1 MSNKPSEGPSSSSKK
16 VSQSSSKKPS
26 AISKQVLKT
35 NPIPQSVQAASSSS
49 NLTKNLNALS
59 DKSKAKPTQPL
70 RSTKVSQK
78 LVLFPQS
85 TADDPET
92 SMQSTLPV
100 DANLDHTTAQQ
111 QQQEAEAAE
120 LRRRSTT
127 SFDEH
132 QQQQW
137 QDEQSQPRTAGVPLP
152 IEWTF
157 GSRTQAERMTKDERE
172 LALLPRAAAYCTGE
186 GYDLARLRP
195 FLRQHH
201 RVSPR
206 LYDECLYAAYH
217 FPLRTLRPDKDNL
230 YNIRVRSNVPQAPGN
245 HRHNTNDEE
254 EMDYDEDHLQQSDAP
269 IVTQPRPG
277 QPYPDDYY
285 PNRKDYYEEEEDAR
299 QQQEQQ
305 QRLHDEFQKQQN
317 DSPTTPQEELEE
329 GEEAEGIFDN
339 PFAEEGDDFNK
350 PNETIPEQEQDR
362 KEVDDEEQQQH
373 QPPREIFKGGE
384 VFIFDYGVVVF
395 WNFRRAEE
403 LLMLEDFMQFSIDPF
418 RDNPDEDMQIEEI
431 HFQYDTSQMKPRIF
445 NDMITLKSSNH
456 MIKLTLSHGLSQSAV
471 VARYEDIMD
480 KTIEDTKHLPK
491 EMAETGRLGKTR
503 AEITKI
509 NGQLFTLRMNVN
521 LVSNVLDTP
530 EIFWSEPALQPM
542 YTAIREYLEI
552 PQRAQILNDRLRVIS
567 DLLSMLRDH
576 LTNFGVEYQ
585 TLIIIYLIIV
595 AVIVACVSTKKVS
608 LGRCTGLLNLSLLLV
623 WNWRQDFAIHRC
635 SLKAC
640 I

>member
-1 MSNKPSEGPSSSSKK
+1 MSNKPIENASKK
-16 VSQSSSKKPS
+16 PSKPS

-35 NPIPQSVQAASSSS
+35 NPIPQAVQPS
-49 NLTKNLNALS
+49 LS
-59 DKSKAKPTQPL
+59 DQTVTTPSPLPVLKGKPTQPL

-85 TADDPET
+85 TADDAET
-92 SMQSTLPV
+92 NMKSTLPIETVHPEQDETEV
-100 DANLDHTTAQQ
+100 DEYDPYVH
-111 QQQEAEAAE
+111 E
-120 LRRRSTT
+120 LRRVSVG
-127 SFDEH
+127 E
-132 QQQQW
+132 QQW

-157 GSRTQAERMTKDERE
+157 GSRTPAERMTKDERE
-172 LALLPRAAAYCTGE
+172 SAMLPRAAAYYTGE
-186 GYDLARLRP
+186 GYDLTRLRP

-201 RVSPR
+201 RVAPR

-217 FPLRTLRPDKDNL
+217 FPLKTLRPDKDNL
-230 YNIRVRSNVPQAPGN
+230 FNIRVQSQTPSHQLTAM
-245 HRHNTNDEE
+245 DEE
-254 EMDYDEDHLQQSDAP
+254 EMDYDEDHIGRAIQTP
-269 IVTQPRPG
+269 TVIQPRPG
-277 QPYPDDYY
+277 QPFPDYY
-285 PNRKDYYEEEEDAR
+285 DKPYHTSEDAKDTT
-299 QQQEQQ
+299 QQDLYHRPFDQIPSHE
-305 QRLHDEFQKQQN
+305 DKQKDAF
-317 DSPTTPQEELEE
+317 DSADHATVVESDPQVQTT
-329 GEEAEGIFDN
+329 I
-339 PFAEEGDDFNK
+339 
-350 PNETIPEQEQDR
+350 
-362 KEVDDEEQQQH
+362 V
-373 QPPREIFKGGE
+373 REPFKGGE

-403 LLMLEDFMQFSIDPF
+403 LLMLEDFMKFSVEPF

-445 NDMITLKSSNH
+445 NDMITLKSGNH

-480 KTIEDTKHLPK
+480 KTIEETKHLPK
-491 EMAETGRLGKTR
+491 EMAETGRLGKNR
-503 AEITKI
+503 SEITKI

-595 AVIVACVSTKKVS
+595 AVIVACFEIAVKILHSVD
-608 LGRCTGLLNLSLLLV
+608 L
-623 WNWRQDFAIHRC
+623 F
-635 SLKAC
+635 
-640 I
+640 

>member
-1 MSNKPSEGPSSSSKK
+1 MSNRPSEGSSKK
-16 VSQSSSKKPS
+16 AEQRPS

-35 NPIPQSVQAASSSS
+35 NPIPQSVQSSTIPS
-49 NLTKNLNALS
+49 NTGGSNIKTPVDNNNNAVRG
-59 DKSKAKPTQPL
+59 KPTQPL

-85 TADDPET
+85 TADDAET
-92 SMQSTLPV
+92 TMKSTLPV
-100 DANLDHTTAQQ
+100 DSNHSFDHLEPMDDNTAYT
-111 QQQEAEAAE
+111 AAAE
-120 LRRRSTT
+120 FRRTSTT

-157 GSRTQAERMTKDERE
+157 GSRTAAERMTKDERE
-172 LALLPRAAAYCTGE
+172 LAMLPRAAAYCTGE
-186 GYDLARLRP
+186 GYDLTRLRP

-201 RVSPR
+201 RVAPR

-230 YNIRVRSNVPQAPGN
+230 FNIRVRSNVPKAPN
-245 HRHNTNDEE
+245 NNRQNIADEDD
-254 EMDYDEDHLQQSDAP
+254 MNYDEDHYNVRDEAP
-269 IVTQPRPG
+269 TIVQPRPG
-277 QPYPDDYY
+277 QPYPDYY
-285 PNRKDYYEEEEDAR
+285 HNRKDFFEEEDDQRR
-299 QQQEQQ
+299 QQQEQE
-305 QRLHDEFQKQQN
+305 QRLQDEFQKQQN
-317 DSPTTPQEELEE
+317 EEPIREEEQEH
-329 GEEAEGIFDN
+329 GIFDN
-339 PFAEEGDDFNK
+339 PFAEDDVK
-350 PNETIPEQEQDR
+350 LTDEDEDIIPPSPTAFDDAAGIEEARNIIEAEQEPTKPQ
-362 KEVDDEEQQQH
+362 
-373 QPPREIFKGGE
+373 QPPREPFKGGE

-491 EMAETGRLGKTR
+491 EMAETGRLGKNRT
-503 AEITKI
+503 EITKI

-521 LVSNVLDTP
+521 LVSNVL
-530 EIFWSEPALQPM
+530 
-542 YTAIREYLEI
+542 
-552 PQRAQILNDRLRVIS
+552 
-567 DLLSMLRDH
+567 
-576 LTNFGVEYQ
+576 G
-585 TLIIIYLIIV
+585 
-595 AVIVACVSTKKVS
+595 K
-608 LGRCTGLLNLSLLLV
+608 
-623 WNWRQDFAIHRC
+623 
-635 SLKAC
+635 
-640 I
+640 

>member
-1 MSNKPSEGPSSSSKK
+1 MSNKPIENPSKK
-16 VSQSSSKKPS
+16 SSKPS

-35 NPIPQSVQAASSSS
+35 NPIPQAVQP
-49 NLTKNLNALS
+49 S
-59 DKSKAKPTQPL
+59 DSTPKVITPTPNTLPVLKGKQPTQPL

-78 LVLFPQS
+78 LVLFPQ
-85 TADDPET
+85 ADDPET
-92 SMQSTLPV
+92 NMKSTLPI
-100 DANLDHTTAQQ
+100 
-111 QQQEAEAAE
+111 E
-120 LRRRSTT
+120 STT
-127 SFDEH
+127 HLEQDHEVYDDTFDPYLDEIRRVSLGE
-132 QQQQW
+132 QQW

-157 GSRTQAERMTKDERE
+157 GSRTPAERMTKDERE
-172 LALLPRAAAYCTGE
+172 SAMLPRAAAYYTGE
-186 GYDLARLRP
+186 GYDLTRLRP

-201 RVSPR
+201 RVAPR

-217 FPLRTLRPDKDNL
+217 FPLKTLRPDKDNL
-230 YNIRVRSNVPQAPGN
+230 YNIRVQSRTPNHDSNVM
-245 HRHNTNDEE
+245 DEE
-254 EMDYDEDHLQQSDAP
+254 EMDYDEDHLHRALETP
-269 IVTQPRPG
+269 TVIQPRPG
-277 QPYPDDYY
+277 QPFPEYF
-285 PNRKDYYEEEEDAR
+285 NKEEENGK
-299 QQQEQQ
+299 
-305 QRLHDEFQKQQN
+305 HDTTQPYYSTTDRIPSPDKQH
-317 DSPTTPQEELEE
+317 DSFNSTDNATTV
-329 GEEAEGIFDN
+329 
-339 PFAEEGDDFNK
+339 
-350 PNETIPEQEQDR
+350 
-362 KEVDDEEQQQH
+362 VDDNLNDTAAMVV
-373 QPPREIFKGGE
+373 REPFKGGE

-403 LLMLEDFMQFSIDPF
+403 LLMLEDLMKFSVEPF

-445 NDMITLKSSNH
+445 NDMITLKSGNH

-480 KTIEDTKHLPK
+480 KTIEETKHLPK
-491 EMAETGRLGKTR
+491 EMAETGRLGKNRT
-503 AEITKI
+503 EITKI

-595 AVIVACVSTKKVS
+595 AVIVACFEIAVKILHSVD
-608 LGRCTGLLNLSLLLV
+608 L
-623 WNWRQDFAIHRC
+623 F
-635 SLKAC
+635 
-640 I
+640 

>member
-1 MSNKPSEGPSSSSKK
+1 MSNKPTDGPSSSSKRA
-16 VSQSSSKKPS
+16 SQSNKKPS

-35 NPIPQSVQAASSSS
+35 NPIPQSVQAASSS
-49 NLTKNLNALS
+49 NLTKNLNALN
-59 DKSKAKPTQPL
+59 DKSKGKLTQPL

-100 DANLDHTTAQQ
+100 DANLDNNNKTAQQ
-111 QQQEAEAAE
+111 EAIAAAAE
-120 LRRRSTT
+120 LRRTSTT

-172 LALLPRAAAYCTGE
+172 LALLPRAAAYCTGD

-230 YNIRVRSNVPQAPGN
+230 HNIRVRSNVPQAPGN
-245 HRHNTNDEE
+245 HRRNTNDEE

-269 IVTQPRPG
+269 IITQPRPG

-285 PNRKDYYEEEEDAR
+285 PNRKDFYDEEEDEAR

-305 QRLHDEFQKQQN
+305 QRLHEEFQKQQN
-317 DSPTTPQEELEE
+317 DSPSPQQEEQE
-329 GEEAEGIFDN
+329 EGIFDN
-339 PFAEEGDDFNK
+339 PFADGDHHNN
-350 PNETIPEQEQDR
+350 PNEIIPEQEHL
-362 KEVDDEEQQQH
+362 KDEEDQQKQPQ

-595 AVIVACVSTKKVS
+595 AVIVACVSEK
-608 LGRCTGLLNLSLLLV
+608 
-623 WNWRQDFAIHRC
+623 I
-635 SLKAC
+635 
-640 I
+640 

>member
-1 MSNKPSEGPSSSSKK
+1 MS
-16 VSQSSSKKPS
+16 QASKKPS

-35 NPIPQSVQAASSSS
+35 NPIPQNVQATTSSSS
-49 NLTKNLNALS
+49 NLTNSLNALH
-59 DKSKAKPTQPL
+59 DKSKGKPTQPL

-85 TADDPET
+85 TADEPET
-92 SMQSTLPV
+92 SMLSTLPV
-100 DANLDHTTAQQ
+100 DANLDNSSINAARY
-111 QQQEAEAAE
+111 EAYAAADVDAAPAE
-120 LRRRSTT
+120 LRRMSAT

-137 QDEQSQPRTAGVPLP
+137 QDEQRQPRTAGVPLP

-172 LALLPRAAAYCTGE
+172 LALLPRAAAYCTGD

-201 RVSPR
+201 RVAPR

-230 YNIRVRSNVPQAPGN
+230 HNIRVRSNVPLQAPGSRG
-245 HRHNTNDEE
+245 RHNDAVAHNNEDDED
-254 EMDYDEDHLQQSDAP
+254 EMDYDEDHLQEAGAP
-269 IVTQPRPG
+269 VISPPHRPG
-277 QPYPDDYY
+277 HQTYADEEYY
-285 PNRKDYYEEEEDAR
+285 PNHKDFYEEEEDEAR
-299 QQQEQQ
+299 LQREQQ
-305 QRLHDEFQKQQN
+305 QRLHEEFRKQQN
-317 DSPTTPQEELEE
+317 DSPKPVHPATP
-329 GEEAEGIFDN
+329 GEQEGIFDN
-339 PFAEEGDDFNK
+339 PFADQDGKRDSE
-350 PNETIPEQEQDR
+350 IPEQEHH
-362 KEVDDEEQQQH
+362 EHEEQEQAEKQPPPPSASASPPP
-373 QPPREIFKGGE
+373 PPREIFKGGE

-595 AVIVACVSTKKVS
+595 AVIVACFEIGVKILQSIDV
-608 LGRCTGLLNLSLLLV
+608 L
-623 WNWRQDFAIHRC
+623 
-635 SLKAC
+635 
-640 I
+640 

>member
-445 NDMITLKSSNH
+445 NDMITLKSN
-456 MIKLTLSHGLSQSAV
+456 
-471 VARYEDIMD
+471 
-480 KTIEDTKHLPK
+480 TKHLPK

-595 AVIVACVSTKKVS
+595 AVIVACFEIGVKILQSIDV
-608 LGRCTGLLNLSLLLV
+608 L
-623 WNWRQDFAIHRC
+623 
-635 SLKAC
+635 
-640 I
+640 

>member
-1 MSNKPSEGPSSSSKK
+1 
-16 VSQSSSKKPS
+16 
-26 AISKQVLKT
+26 
-35 NPIPQSVQAASSSS
+35 
-49 NLTKNLNALS
+49 
-59 DKSKAKPTQPL
+59 
-70 RSTKVSQK
+70 
-78 LVLFPQS
+78 
-85 TADDPET
+85 
-92 SMQSTLPV
+92 
-100 DANLDHTTAQQ
+100 
-111 QQQEAEAAE
+111 
-120 LRRRSTT
+120 
-127 SFDEH
+127 
-132 QQQQW
+132 
-137 QDEQSQPRTAGVPLP
+137 
-152 IEWTF
+152 
-157 GSRTQAERMTKDERE
+157 MTKDERE

-269 IVTQPRPG
+269 I
-277 QPYPDDYY
+277 
-285 PNRKDYYEEEEDAR
+285 
-299 QQQEQQ
+299 
-305 QRLHDEFQKQQN
+305 
-317 DSPTTPQEELEE
+317 
-329 GEEAEGIFDN
+329 
-339 PFAEEGDDFNK
+339 
-350 PNETIPEQEQDR
+350 
-362 KEVDDEEQQQH
+362 
-373 QPPREIFKGGE
+373 IFKGGE

-595 AVIVACVSTKKVS
+595 AVIVACFEIGVKILQSIDV
-608 LGRCTGLLNLSLLLV
+608 L
-623 WNWRQDFAIHRC
+623 
-635 SLKAC
+635 
-640 I
+640 

>member
-1 MSNKPSEGPSSSSKK
+1 MSNKPTESSSSKK
-16 VSQSSSKKPS
+16 PNKPS

-35 NPIPQSVQAASSSS
+35 NPIPQSVQSSSS
-49 NLTKNLNALS
+49 AAQSNLTSKLAHASQLS
-59 DKSKAKPTQPL
+59 TKGKPTQPL

-85 TADDPET
+85 TADD

-100 DANLDHTTAQQ
+100 DNAAAITDDEDIIISTEEEEERRRRASAASFDATWQQ
-111 QQQEAEAAE
+111 QQ
-120 LRRRSTT
+120 SV
-127 SFDEH
+127 
-132 QQQQW
+132 
-137 QDEQSQPRTAGVPLP
+137 AGVPLP

-157 GSRTQAERMTKDERE
+157 GSRTAAERMTKNERE

-186 GYDLARLRP
+186 GYDLTRLRP

-217 FPLRTLRPDKDNL
+217 FPLRTLRPGKENQ
-230 YNIRVRSNVPQAPGN
+230 YNIRVRSSRMPMRQDSSTKSNIDD
-245 HRHNTNDEE
+245 DEE
-254 EMDYDEDHLQQSDAP
+254 EMDYDEDHFNDNPETPL
-269 IVTQPRPG
+269 IVQPRPG
-277 QPYPDDYY
+277 QVFPNYY
-285 PNRKDYYEEEEDAR
+285 QNRKDNYEAEEEALR
-299 QQQEQQ
+299 QQEQED
-305 QRLHDEFQKQQN
+305 RLQEEFQKQQQHHHEHEQQ
-317 DSPTTPQEELEE
+317 QEQEQAQA
-329 GEEAEGIFDN
+329 EAGIFDN
-339 PFAEEGDDFNK
+339 PFADKQDDVIPDDNK
-350 PNETIPEQEQDR
+350 QEPSMQQEQESAA
-362 KEVDDEEQQQH
+362 
-373 QPPREIFKGGE
+373 PIREPFKGGE

-403 LLMLEDFMQFSIDPF
+403 LLMLEDFMPFSIDPF

-503 AEITKI
+503 TEITKI

-521 LVSNVLDTP
+521 LVSNVLGKYF
-530 EIFWSEPALQPM
+530 I
-542 YTAIREYLEI
+542 
-552 PQRAQILNDRLRVIS
+552 
-567 DLLSMLRDH
+567 
-576 LTNFGVEYQ
+576 
-585 TLIIIYLIIV
+585 
-595 AVIVACVSTKKVS
+595 
-608 LGRCTGLLNLSLLLV
+608 
-623 WNWRQDFAIHRC
+623 
-635 SLKAC
+635 
-640 I
+640 